1 MRRQLTLFLSDQNKE
16 IEEIRAKFN
25 PVQFELIAAHVTLC
39 RETEINDLDKII
51 TNIKSI
57 SYIKSL
63 QIVFQPAERFEN
75 GKGVLLP
82 AKIGNDDFYDLRKE
96 ILKGAKEFNKDY
108 LPHITLMH
116 PRNSTCTNVIFDQ
129 ITKYKLPSVVSFDT
143 ISLIEQTNGGK
154 WIIMREFPI
163 NIN

>member
-39 RETEINDLDKII
+39 RETEIEELDKII

-57 SYIKSL
+57 SCIKSL
-63 QIVFQPAERFEN
+63 QIIFQPVERFEK

-82 AKIGNDDFYDLRKE
+82 AKIGNDDFYNLRKE
-96 ILKGAKEFNKDY
+96 ILKGTKVFNKDY

-116 PRNSTCTNVIFDQ
+116 PRNSTCSDLIFDQ
-129 ITKYKLPSVVSFDT
+129 ITKYKLPSIVGFNT
-143 ISLIEQTNGGK
+143 ISLIEQADGGK
-154 WIIMREFPI
+154 WIIIREFPI
-163 NIN
+163 YIN